1 MLIDLFVRG
10 LIMMIFVS
18 GSVVISYYTTR
29 VFAFLIPVAKISE
42 LFLWSGTVVI
52 SAGLLMGIAY
62 YYVYHGF
69 GLQTDIIRRKPS
81 AGNKVVLTFDDGPS
95 EVYTPDILK
104 VLAEKGARATFF
116 MVGSHVE
123 KYPEI
128 AKKVI
133 EEGHEVGN
141 HTYGHITVPNSPPPQ
156 LAAQIMRTNL
166 VILQITGVYPQ
177 YLRPP
182 RGLYDMRMRRIA
194 KLLGQELVLWSL
206 SSQDWHSRANK
217 ASITRR
223 VVERAAGG
231 DIILFHDSGSLLNSE
246 GANRKPTVEA
256 LGPIIDGLRAKGL
269 EITTMQEFMDYPP
282 EQTRRLSS

>member
-1 MLIDLFVRG
+1 MFIDLFVRG
-10 LIMMIFVS
+10 LIVMIFVS

-29 VFAFLIPVAKISE
+29 LIAFLVPVAKISE
-42 LFLWSGTVVI
+42 VLLWSGTVFI

-95 EVYTPDILK
+95 QAYTPDILK

-123 KYPEI
+123 KYSEI
-128 AKKVI
+128 AKRVV

-166 VILQITGVYPQ
+166 VILQVTGVYPQ

-223 VVERAAGG
+223 VVERATGG
-231 DIILFHDSGSLLNSE
+231 DIILFHDSGSLLQSE

-256 LGPIIDGLRAKGL
+256 LGSIIDGLRAKGL
-269 EITTMQEFMDYPP
+269 EVSTMQEFMEYPP
-282 EQTRRLSS
+282 EQTSRLSG